1 MEPHRTFQTSC
12 LRAGTDCALRSQLA
26 GRDLGPI
33 VEYVVVK
40 PLAVATES
48 VVAPWYGQP
57 GGGLQIDLK
66 GSSAGDTIRLLAR
79 DGFLKEVTR

>member
-1 MEPHRTFQTSC
+1 LS
-12 LRAGTDCALRSQLA
+12 
-26 GRDLGPI
+26 I
-33 VEYVVVK
+33 VVVK
-40 PLAVATES
+40 PFVATES

-66 GSSAGDTIRLLAR
+66 GSSAGDTIRLLVR